1 MPNESTSS
9 TSFASEPYAVLT
21 TLGSLPSEHG
31 VRSVHSPAPATVSGF
46 WSTGWSMCLISCSA
60 KFIGDL
66 TLWGRNHLLY
76 WETVGRKTAHRG
88 TRAAGCGGGA
98 SQISQV
104 FSQQLRRQP
113 RAPLGSDL
121 FDEKELRPE
130 PLRPHRCR
138 LLGFG
143 PPQVWSADVRHLR
156 VATAVS
162 SRLGL
167 GSGVCPSRTPSG
179 AGSCPPRQRLFDPT
193 A

>member
-1 MPNESTSS
+1 MAIEFCDGNG
-9 TSFASEPYAVLT
+9 FAGIDHLHTEQLV
-21 TLGSLPSEHG
+21 
-31 VRSVHSPAPATVSGF
+31 SP
-46 WSTGWSMCLISCSA
+46 
-60 KFIGDL
+60 K
-66 TLWGRNHLLY
+66 R
-76 WETVGRKTAHRG
+76 AHRG
-88 TRAAGCGGGA
+88 TRAAGCGGGS

-130 PLRPHRCR
+130 TLRPHRCR

-143 PPQVWSADVRHLR
+143 LPQVWSADVRHLR

-167 GSGVCPSRTPSG
+167 GSGVCPSRTPGG
-179 AGSCPPRQRLFDPT
+179 AEPAPRRRLVFSSAPPLWPKRAGVAQIRKASSIKRVLGIDFSPL
-193 A
+193 